1 MNILVTGG
9 KGFLGSSIV
18 HRLLELG
25 HKVETLSRS
34 ADSEKNSDV
43 KHHQLDLSKKVLNFK
58 QFEGIECIFHTAAKA
73 GIDGRYN
80 DYYTANYL
88 GTKNIL
94 RLAKDIGV
102 KYFIYTSSPSVVFSG
117 KPISGGNEK
126 LSYVSNRISPY
137 SHTKALAE
145 EAVLHANNNNTL
157 LSTSLRPHLIWG
169 ENDPHLLPKVIARHR
184 KGKLKIVGEGNNQVD
199 LTHVDNVVHAHILAF
214 DALVE
219 GSPLGG
225 KSYFISQNEPVK
237 LWDWLNSIFK
247 SLNLDTIPNRI
258 SFPKAYC
265 AGAFAE
271 FLWKILRLKGDL
283 PMSRFVACQLA
294 HDHWFSTE
302 SAKADFGYE
311 PIISMSE
318 AMKKT
323 LPWLRSL

>member
-1 MNILVTGG
+1 MKILVTGG

-25 HKVETLSRS
+25 HQVETLSRS
-34 ADSEKNSDV
+34 TCSKKISTV
-43 KHHQLDLSKKVLNFK
+43 KHHQLDLSKKVLNFE
-58 QFEGIECIFHTAAKA
+58 QFKGIECIFHTAAKA

-94 RLAKDIGV
+94 NLAKDIGV

-117 KPISGGNEK
+117 KPISDGNEK
-126 LSYVSNRISPY
+126 LSYVSNRVSPY

-145 EAVLHANNNNTL
+145 EAVLHANNNTF

-169 ENDPHLLPKVIARHR
+169 ENDPHLLPKVISRH
-184 KGKLKIVGEGNNQVD
+184 KNGKLKVVGEGNNQVD
-199 LTHVDNVVHAHILAF
+199 LTHIDNVVHAHILAF
-214 DALVE
+214 DALL
-219 GSPLGG
+219 GGYPLGG
-225 KSYFISQNEPVK
+225 KAYFISQNEPVK
-237 LWDWLNSIFK
+237 LWDWLNSIFRA
-247 SLNLDTIPNRI
+247 LNLDPIVNRI
-258 SFPKAYC
+258 SFQKAYC

-311 PIISMSE
+311 PIISMST

>member
-1 MNILVTGG
+1 MKILVTGG
-9 KGFLGSSIV
+9 KGFLGTSIV

-25 HKVETLSRS
+25 HQVETLSRS
-34 ADSEKNSDV
+34 TGSKKNSTV
-43 KHHQLDLSKKVLNFK
+43 KHHQLDLSKKVLNFE
-58 QFEGIECIFHTAAKA
+58 QFKGIECIFHTAAKA

-94 RLAKDIGV
+94 NLAKDIGV

-117 KPISGGNEK
+117 KPISDGNEK
-126 LSYVSNRISPY
+126 LSYVSNRVSPY

-145 EAVLHANNNNTL
+145 EAVLHANNNTF

-169 ENDPHLLPKVIARHR
+169 ENDPHLLPKVISRHKNR
-184 KGKLKIVGEGNNQVD
+184 KLKIVGEGNNQVD
-199 LTHVDNVVHAHILAF
+199 LTHIDNVVHAHILAF
-214 DALVE
+214 DALLE
-219 GSPLGG
+219 GYPLGG
-225 KSYFISQNEPVK
+225 KAYFISQNEPVK
-237 LWDWLNSIFK
+237 LWDWLNSIFRD
-247 SLNLDTIPNRI
+247 LNLDPIYNRI

-265 AGAFAE
+265 AGAFLE
-271 FLWKILRLKGDL
+271 ILWKILRLKNDL

-302 SAKADFGYE
+302 SAKSDFGYE

>member
-1 MNILVTGG
+1 MKILVTGG

-25 HKVETLSRS
+25 HQVETLSRS
-34 ADSEKNSDV
+34 TGSKKNSTV
-43 KHHQLDLSKKVLNFK
+43 KHHQLDLSKKVLNLEQFK
-58 QFEGIECIFHTAAKA
+58 GIECIFHTAAKA

-94 RLAKDIGV
+94 NLAKDIGV

-117 KPISGGNEK
+117 KPISDGNEK
-126 LSYVSNRISPY
+126 LSYVSNRVSPY

-145 EAVLHANNNNTL
+145 EAVLHANNNTF

-169 ENDPHLLPKVIARHR
+169 ENDPHLLPKVISRH
-184 KGKLKIVGEGNNQVD
+184 KNGKLKIVGEGNNQVD
-199 LTHVDNVVHAHILAF
+199 LTHIDNVVHAHILAF
-214 DALVE
+214 DALLE
-219 GSPLGG
+219 GYPLGG
-225 KSYFISQNEPVK
+225 KAYFISQNEPVK
-237 LWDWLNSIFK
+237 LWDWLNSIFRA
-247 SLNLDTIPNRI
+247 LNLDPIYNKI

-265 AGAFAE
+265 AGAFLE
-271 FLWKILRLKGDL
+271 ILWKILRLKNDL

-302 SAKADFGYE
+302 SAKSDFGYE

>member
-126 LSYVSNRISPY
+126 LSYVSNRVSPY

-169 ENDPHLLPKVIARHR
+169 ENDPHLLPKVIARHKKR
-184 KGKLKIVGEGNNQVD
+184 K
-199 LTHVDNVVHAHILAF
+199 T
-214 DALVE
+214 
-219 GSPLGG
+219 
-225 KSYFISQNEPVK
+225 
-237 LWDWLNSIFK
+237 
-247 SLNLDTIPNRI
+247 
-258 SFPKAYC
+258 
-265 AGAFAE
+265 
-271 FLWKILRLKGDL
+271 
-283 PMSRFVACQLA
+283 
-294 HDHWFSTE
+294 
-302 SAKADFGYE
+302 
-311 PIISMSE
+311 
-318 AMKKT
+318 
-323 LPWLRSL
+323 

>member
-1 MNILVTGG
+1 MKILVTGG

-25 HKVETLSRS
+25 HQVETLSRS
-34 ADSEKNSDV
+34 TGSKKISTV
-43 KHHQLDLSKKVLNFK
+43 KHHQLDLSKKVLNLEQFK
-58 QFEGIECIFHTAAKA
+58 GIECIFHTAAKA

-94 RLAKDIGV
+94 NLAKDIGV

-117 KPISGGNEK
+117 KPISDGNEK
-126 LSYVSNRISPY
+126 LSYVSNRVSPY

-145 EAVLHANNNNTL
+145 EAVLHANNNHAF

-169 ENDPHLLPKVIARHR
+169 ENDPHLLPKVISRHK

-199 LTHVDNVVHAHILAF
+199 LTHIDNVVHAHILAF
-214 DALVE
+214 NALVG

-225 KSYFISQNEPVK
+225 KAYFISQNEPVK
-237 LWDWLNSIFK
+237 LWDWLNSIFRA
-247 SLNLDTIPNRI
+247 LNLEPIDNRI

-265 AGAFAE
+265 AGAFVEA
-271 FLWKILRLKGDL
+271 LWKILRLKGDL
-283 PMSRFVACQLA
+283 PMSRFIACQLA

-302 SAKADFGYE
+302 SAKSDFGYE

-318 AMKKT
+318 AMNKT

>member
-1 MNILVTGG
+1 MKILVTGG

-25 HKVETLSRS
+25 HQVETLSRS
-34 ADSEKNSDV
+34 TGSKKNSTV
-43 KHHQLDLSKKVLNFK
+43 KHHQLDLSKKVLNFE
-58 QFEGIECIFHTAAKA
+58 QFKGIECIFHTAAKA
-73 GIDGRYN
+73 GIDGRYH

-94 RLAKDIGV
+94 NLAKDIGV

-117 KPISGGNEK
+117 KPISDGNEK
-126 LSYVSNRISPY
+126 LSYVSNRVSPY

-145 EAVLHANNNNTL
+145 EAVLHANNNTF

-169 ENDPHLLPKVIARHR
+169 ENDPHLLPKVISLH
-184 KGKLKIVGEGNNQVD
+184 KNGKLKIVGEGNNQVD
-199 LTHVDNVVHAHILAF
+199 LTHIDNVVHAHILAF
-214 DALVE
+214 DALLE
-219 GSPLGG
+219 GYPLDG
-225 KSYFISQNEPVK
+225 KAYFISQNEPVK
-237 LWDWLNSIFK
+237 LWDWINSIFRD
-247 SLNLDTIPNRI
+247 LNLDPIDNRI

-265 AGAFAE
+265 AGAFLE
-271 FLWKILRLKGDL
+271 ILWKILRLKSDL

-302 SAKADFGYE
+302 SAKSDFGYE

>member
-1 MNILVTGG
+1 MKILVTGG

-25 HKVETLSRS
+25 HQVETLSRS
-34 ADSEKNSDV
+34 NGSKKISTV
-43 KHHQLDLSKKVLNFK
+43 KHHQLDLSKKFLNLEQFK
-58 QFEGIECIFHTAAKA
+58 GIECIFHTAAKA

-80 DYYTANYL
+80 EYYTANYL

-94 RLAKDIGV
+94 NLAKDIGV

-117 KPISGGNEK
+117 KPISDGNEK
-126 LSYVSNRISPY
+126 LSYVSNRVSPY

-145 EAVLHANNNNTL
+145 EAVLHANNNTF

-169 ENDPHLLPKVIARHR
+169 ENDPHLLPKVISRHK
-184 KGKLKIVGEGNNQVD
+184 KGKLKIVGGGNNQVD
-199 LTHVDNVVHAHILAF
+199 LTHIDNVVHAHILAF
-214 DALVE
+214 DALL
-219 GSPLGG
+219 GGYPLGG
-225 KSYFISQNEPVK
+225 KAYFISQNEPVK
-237 LWDWLNSIFK
+237 LWDWLNSIFRD
-247 SLNLDTIPNRI
+247 LNLDPIYNKI

-265 AGAFAE
+265 AGAFLE
-271 FLWKILRLKGDL
+271 ILWKILRLKNDL

-302 SAKADFGYE
+302 SAKSDFGYE

>member
-1 MNILVTGG
+1 M
-9 KGFLGSSIV
+9 
-18 HRLLELG
+18 
-25 HKVETLSRS
+25 SRS
-34 ADSEKNSDV
+34 NGSKKNSTV
-43 KHHQLDLSKKVLNFK
+43 KHHQLDLSKKVLNFE
-58 QFEGIECIFHTAAKA
+58 QFKGIECIFHTAAKA

-94 RLAKDIGV
+94 NLAKDIGV

-117 KPISGGNEK
+117 KPISDGNEK
-126 LSYVSNRISPY
+126 LSYVSNRVSPY

-145 EAVLHANNNNTL
+145 EAVLHANNNTF

-169 ENDPHLLPKVIARHR
+169 ENDPHLLPKVISRH
-184 KGKLKIVGEGNNQVD
+184 KNGKLKIVGGGNNQVD
-199 LTHVDNVVHAHILAF
+199 LTHIDNVVHAHILAF
-214 DALVE
+214 DALLE
-219 GSPLGG
+219 GYPLGG
-225 KSYFISQNEPVK
+225 KAYFISQNEPVK
-237 LWDWLNSIFK
+237 LWDWLNSIFRD
-247 SLNLDTIPNRI
+247 LNLDPIDNKI

-265 AGAFAE
+265 AGAFLE
-271 FLWKILRLKGDL
+271 ILWKILRLKSDL

-302 SAKADFGYE
+302 SAKSDFGYE